1 MCEFCLKH
9 GEGKKWYLQAKNYS
23 DDLLSDIR
31 RRRFIHRFLSNT
43 DRLKSKVARLDKLD
57 DAPRFVRSIMGKLV
71 TAKMKRLHYGQ
82 VLPIED
88 VERIFE
94 MVGAIVR
101 VACLCRHV
109 TLGRQEKRYCYGVT
123 LKPDGGGLGEI
134 VQGLDNSYLAGPDTP
149 DSEKLSKEEAIAALR
164 DHEREGLCHT
174 VWTFGT
180 PFIAGICNCDRADCL
195 AMRCTVT
202 HSMPVMF
209 RAEYVGEVDPD
220 ACTGC
225 RQCMR
230 VCQFG
235 AITYSAANKKASID
249 PRRCYGCGICR
260 SVCPANA
267 IRLQDR
273 ATVPI
278 AAKLW

>member
-1 MCEFCLKH
+1 LKH

-31 RRRFIHRFLSNT
+31 RRRFIEDFLT
-43 DRLKSKVARLDKLD
+43 DTEKLKREAGRLDKLD
-57 DAPRFVRSIMGKLV
+57 AAPAFLRRILARLIS
-71 TAKMKRLHYGQ
+71 AKMKRWHYGQ

-94 MVGAIVR
+94 MVGSVVR
-101 VACLCRHV
+101 VACICRHI
-109 TLGRQEKRYCYGVT
+109 TLGQEKRYCYGVT
-123 LKPDGGGLGEI
+123 MKPDGGRFHEI
-134 VQGLDNSYLAGPDTP
+134 VQGLDESFLGVPDAL
-149 DSEKLSKEEAIAALR
+149 DAEKLDKEEAIAALR
-164 DHEREGLCHT
+164 DHEHEGLCHT
-174 VWTFGT
+174 VWTFRT
-180 PFIAGICNCDRADCL
+180 PFIAGVCNCDRSDCL

-202 HSMPVMF
+202 QAIPVMF
-209 RAEYVGEVDPD
+209 RAEYVATADPD

-235 AITYSAANKKASID
+235 AITYSAANKKAGID

-260 SVCPANA
+260 AVCSKNA
-267 IRLQDR
+267 ITLQDR

>member
-1 MCEFCLKH
+1 MCEFCVKH

-31 RRRFIHRFLSNT
+31 RRRFIEHFLSDT
-43 DRLKSKVARLDKLD
+43 EGLKEKASRLDKLD
-57 DAPRFVRSIMGKLV
+57 DAPRFVRRILGRLI
-71 TAKMKRLHYGQ
+71 TARMKKLHYGQ

-88 VERIFE
+88 VERIFA
-94 MVGAIVR
+94 MVGSVVR
-101 VACLCRHV
+101 IACICRHV
-109 TLGRQEKRYCYGVT
+109 TLGQEKRYCYGVT
-123 LKPDGGGLGEI
+123 LRPDGGRFHEI
-134 VQGLDNSYLAGPDTP
+134 IRGLDKSFLTGPDTP
-149 DSEKLSKEEAIAALR
+149 EAERLSKDEALAALC

-202 HSMPVMF
+202 HEVPVMF
-209 RAEYVGEVDPD
+209 RAEYVGVVDPD

-235 AITYSAANKKASID
+235 AITYSAANGKTAID

-267 IRLQDR
+267 IGLKPR
-273 ATVPI
+273 ASVPV